1 MSSNR
6 LYESTSEISQSYGNV
21 SVEDALP
28 VQVKTEP
35 NTIAS
40 DIKITK
46 IEIITKQSKFEALK
60 AALNEIGVQV

>member
-21 SVEDALP
+21 FVEDALP